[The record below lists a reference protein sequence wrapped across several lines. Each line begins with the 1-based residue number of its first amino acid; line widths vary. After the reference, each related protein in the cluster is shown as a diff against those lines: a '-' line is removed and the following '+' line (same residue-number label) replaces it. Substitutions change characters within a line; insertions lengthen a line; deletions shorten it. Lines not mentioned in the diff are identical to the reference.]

1 MLKIKL
7 WFKYNWKNFLLIVDV
22 FAIVFGLSFTAFSLR
37 DKKNKEVFAQAGV
50 EQTWQREEFD
60 FSYDD
65 DLDKYDCFL
74 LEEKE
79 HIYVE
84 RENVYLIY
92 TDADFNEYFLVY
104 QKIAKEGGIPFSYFL
119 KEEYRLYF
127 YIGVC
132 K

>member
-1 MLKIKL
+1 MLKIKE
-7 WFKYNWKNFLLIVDV
+7 WFKDNWKNLLWIVYI
-22 FAIVFGLSFTAFSLR
+22 FTIIFGLSFTAFFLV
-37 DKKNKEVFAQAGV
+37 DKKNKEIFAQAGV
-50 EQTWQREEFD
+50 KQTWQKEEFD

-84 RENVYLIY
+84 IENVYLIY

-104 QKIAKEGGIPFSYFL
+104 QKIAKEGGAPFSYYL

-127 YIGVC
+127 YIGVY